1 MSDVVR
7 AFEEQGWWIVSRA
20 SGLLALALVTISV
33 LIGLTLAGKPTRNAV
48 LLRRLRP
55 LHEQTALAG
64 LVAIVIHGIAL
75 LSDPWLDVGIVS
87 VTVPFTLHYATAF
100 TGLGVIAAYLAFLL
114 GLTYYLRNRIGARL
128 WRTAHR
134 ATVVVYLLG
143 VVHAFGAGTDSSS
156 IWFLAWVVLT
166 GVPILLL
173 FAYRME
179 VAFRLKRA
187 SESQAARREPAD
199 EIQYEDP
206 LIVR

>member
-1 MSDVVR
+1 MSDVAR
-7 AFEEQGWWIVSRA
+7 AFEAQGWWIVSRA
-20 SGLLALALVTISV
+20 SGLLALALVTVSV
-33 LIGLTLAGKPTRNAV
+33 LIGLTLAGKPTRDAV

-75 LSDPWLDVGIVS
+75 LCDPWLDVGIVS
-87 VTVPFTLHYATAF
+87 VAVPFTLHYATAF

-114 GLTYYLRNRIGARL
+114 GLTYYVRNRIGARL

-143 VVHAFGAGTDSSS
+143 VVHAFGAGTDSGS

-166 GVPILLL
+166 GIPILLL

-179 VAFRLKRA
+179 AAARLKRRLGGEDA
-187 SESQAARREPAD
+187 QDLPGQVE
-199 EIQYEDP
+199 YEDS

>member
-1 MSDVVR
+1 VSDVVR
-7 AFEEQGWWIVSRA
+7 AFEAQGWWIVTRA
-20 SGLLALALVTISV
+20 SGLLALVLVTISV
-33 LIGLTLAGKPTRNAV
+33 LIGLTLAGKPTRDAV

-55 LHEQTALAG
+55 LHEQTAIAG

-75 LSDPWLDVGIVS
+75 LCDPWLDVGIVS
-87 VTVPFTLHYATAF
+87 LAVPFTLHYATAF

-114 GLTYYLRNRIGARL
+114 GLTYYVRNRIGARL

-143 VVHAFGAGTDSSS
+143 VVHAFGAGTDSGS

-166 GVPILLL
+166 GIPILLL

-179 VAFRLKRA
+179 AASRLKRRLGA
-187 SESQAARREPAD
+187 EEPQVQPSGI
-199 EIQYEDP
+199 EYEEP
-206 LIVR
+206 LIIR

>member
-7 AFEEQGWWIVSRA
+7 AFEAQGWWIVTRA
-20 SGLLALALVTISV
+20 SGLLALVLVTISV
-33 LIGLTLAGKPTRNAV
+33 LIGLTLAGKPTRDAV

-55 LHEQTALAG
+55 LHEQTAIAG

-75 LSDPWLDVGIVS
+75 LCDPWLDVGIVS
-87 VTVPFTLHYATAF
+87 LAVPFTLHYATAF

-114 GLTYYLRNRIGARL
+114 GLTYYVRNRIGARL

-143 VVHAFGAGTDSSS
+143 VVHAFGAGTDSGS

-166 GVPILLL
+166 GIPILLL

-179 VAFRLKRA
+179 AASRLKRRLGA
-187 SESQAARREPAD
+187 EEPQVQPSGI
-199 EIQYEDP
+199 EYEEP
-206 LIVR
+206 LIIR